1 MQRIILVTSCKG
13 GVGKSTVSANLA
25 MSLSARGKKVV
36 LIDMDLGNRS
46 LDLILGCE
54 DRMVY
59 DIADVCSGRVEPRS
73 AMIDF
78 ESPRSFSFI
87 GAPFMYE
94 DNITKEALSDTLKKI
109 KEETGA
115 DYIILDTSGGAD
127 ISVELCASVADEGI
141 IVSSQNPASVR
152 AAAKSASLLDFYGVG
167 EVMLVINSMD
177 MDAKDLYGAIEIIDA
192 SAVRL
197 IGIVPKDPKIESLAY
212 DGKLSFERKR
222 VISTAAFKNIAAR
235 IDGEKVRLLDK
246 VKGIS
251 SRRRR
256 QILSGR

>member
-197 IGIVPKDPKIESLAY
+197 IGIVPKSLAY